1 MKRRIH
7 TIKKTGSPS
16 KRIIIKETVFLVS
29 LCFQLDQN
37 SGETNSS
44 GERNLKLINMKL
56 NNLHGTSQQTKTCSN
71 FENLESVCGSM
82 RS

>member
-56 NNLHGTSQQTKTCSN
+56 N
-71 FENLESVCGSM
+71 
-82 RS
+82 